1 MQLVEPPRRT
11 IRQSKVIVRVPIQR
25 AAESCRPIPKR
36 PVGRY
41 QQHVLPSSLKMMTI
55 NFGIVSK
62 DQPLMLQPGGPR
74 QASGQVLEHQEE
86 ATGQPFE
93 GSPPR
98 ACQGRGHF
106 LRKLRYQW
114 SQLALLLEF
123 SSDRSDK
130 NMIELL

>member
-1 MQLVEPPRRT
+1 MQIVEAPRGT
-11 IRQSKVIVRVPIQR
+11 IRQGKVIVRVPIQGP
-25 AAESCRPIPKR
+25 AESCRPIPER
-36 PVGRY
+36 PVSRY
-41 QQHVLPSSLKMMTI
+41 QQHVLPFNLKMMTI

-74 QASGQVLEHQEE
+74 RASGQVLEHQEE

-98 ACQGRGHF
+98 ACQGRGQF

-114 SQLALLLEF
+114 SQLALLREF
-123 SSDRSDK
+123 SSDRTDK